1 MTEIRIYVEGGG
13 DSADTKQFLREGFS
27 YVLEGAKLQGKR
39 KAHTLAYCDVRR
51 KGAAIDAFKIAIRQ
65 HAQAFNV
72 LLVDS
77 ESAVQT
83 TPWRHLQG
91 RGEWGE
97 EHPHDDHCQF
107 MTQAMEAWFVA
118 DIEALSQ
125 FYGQGFRSNAIPGY
139 ADVEQIAKDDLEPC
153 LKNAT
158 HDTAKG
164 EYHKGRHAWK
174 LLKIIDPNKVRRASR
189 HCKRLFD
196 TLTAKLQN

>member
-27 YVLEGAKLQGKR
+27 SFLKELNAKAREKR
-39 KAHTLAYCDVRR
+39 IRWHIVMCGGRGR
-51 KGAAIDAFKIAIRQ
+51 AIDAFRIAMNQ

-83 TPWRHLQG
+83 TPWGHLQG
-91 RGEWGE
+91 RGDWVD

-118 DIEALSQ
+118 DLDALSQ

-139 ADVEQIAKDDLEPC
+139 ADVEQIAKNDLEPA
-153 LKNAT
+153 LMNAT
-158 HDTAKG
+158 HDSTKG

-174 LLKIIDPNKVRRASR
+174 LLQIIDPNKVRRASR

>member
-27 YVLEGAKLQGKR
+27 TFLKELNS
-39 KAHTLAYCDVRR
+39 KAREKCIRWQLVMCGGRVAT
-51 KGAAIDAFKIAIRQ
+51 IDAFRTAIHQ

-83 TPWRHLQG
+83 TPWKHLQG
-91 RGEWGE
+91 REEWADK
-97 EHPHDDHCQF
+97 HPHDDHCQL

-118 DIEALSQ
+118 DIEALSH
-125 FYGQGFRSNAIPGY
+125 FYGQGFCGNAFPGY
-139 ADVEQIAKDDLEPC
+139 EDVERIAKDDLEPC
-153 LKNAT
+153 LKSAT
-158 HDTAKG
+158 QHTTKG
-164 EYHKGRHAWK
+164 EYHKGKHAWK

-196 TLTAKLQN
+196 TLSGKMQM